1 MVTDRGSAVRQPRVA
16 GGGLRLALVL
26 GCLAAALAIWQLVSA
41 VDGGGTRQQT
51 FPDSPEP
58 AGTRSSTA
66 PAPAP
71 EPLREIPGRGLA
83 LGITEPNPAL
93 VWSPTARP
101 SVPAPFER
109 WRRELG
115 KTRPA
120 VYRLM
125 VSWRHLQPQPGG
137 PVVLDAPQSGCL
149 RARGP
154 CAPWAGVREQL
165 AALASRQREGGWEG
179 MVVLLDTPEWAAA
192 PPACEAPGS
201 EPRARAPRPEALVH
215 YQAVVRALLA
225 AAAEEGATLRYWSA
239 WNEPNH
245 AYFLS
250 RQRSDCD
257 GTGDARR
264 TPSAEAYAALVRA
277 LDTVLAAAPGTRRV
291 LGELAASRRDGRN
304 TSVSTF
310 IRALPRDLV
319 CASPVFAQ
327 HGYAG
332 GWDPV
337 ADVER
342 ALAGHGCP
350 TRHRV
355 WITETGAG
363 LPSAS
368 LSEGAGSVTRPRAC
382 RELHARLRKWW
393 EDPRVDVAVQY
404 TWREDDLFRVGLV
417 STDLTETLPTLGA
430 WQAWSRRPTAAAPPP
445 RRDCPDGD

>member
-1 MVTDRGSAVRQPRVA
+1 VVTDRGSAVRRPRVP
-16 GGGLRLALVL
+16 GGGLWPAIAL
-26 GCLAAALAIWQLVSA
+26 GCLAAGLAIWQLASA
-41 VDGGGTRQQT
+41 IDGGGTRERG
-51 FPDSPEP
+51 FPGPPAS
-58 AGTRSSTA
+58 AGTRSA
-66 PAPAP
+66 PAPD
-71 EPLREIPGRGLA
+71 PLQGIPGRGLA

-93 VWSPTARP
+93 VWSPTARA
-101 SVPAPFER
+101 SVPAPFDR
-109 WRRELG
+109 WRRALG
-115 KTRPA
+115 ETRPA

-192 PPACEAPGS
+192 PADACETPGS
-201 EPRARAPRPEALVH
+201 EPRARAPRPDTLVH
-215 YQAVVRALLA
+215 YQAVIRSLLA

-245 AYFLS
+245 AYFLA
-250 RQRSDCD
+250 RQRGDCD
-257 GTGDARR
+257 GSQGGRGA
-264 TPSAEAYAALVRA
+264 PSVEAYSALVRA
-277 LDTVLAAAPGTRRV
+277 LDSVLAAAPGTRRV
-291 LGELAASRRDGRN
+291 IGELAASRRDGRN

-337 ADVER
+337 PDVER
-342 ALAGHGCP
+342 ALAGHACP
-350 TRHRV
+350 ARHRI

-393 EDPRVDVAVQY
+393 EAPRVDVAVQY

-430 WQAWSRRPTAAAPPP
+430 WQAWSRRPSAAAPPP